1 MASGRTLEKERPRF
15 KPSWEKPG
23 VEPLVFARLPE
34 QVRQS
39 ERDEKPQPL
48 MFMTEAQL
56 KKLVDE
62 AVSLHRALTT
72 YSERLKALKADLI
85 REAQRHNEDFT
96 ITDNGGSRWTARGT
110 DGCIARVNFRAPAL
124 LTRIDTKDE
133 TFDKILALAGESL
146 DGLFDSVHYLKP
158 IADFRD
164 EVAAALPRRAATQ
177 LIELCQVEC
186 SPRVSFETA
195 ETKTK
200 ER

>member
-1 MASGRTLEKERPRF
+1 M
-15 KPSWEKPG
+15 
-23 VEPLVFARLPE
+23 FARLLE

-39 ERDEKPQPL
+39 ERDMKPQL
-48 MFMTEAQL
+48 TLFMTDTQL
-56 KKLVDE
+56 KKLVNE

-85 REAQRHNEDFT
+85 REAQRHKEDF
-96 ITDNGGSRWTARGT
+96 ILTDGGGSRWTASGT
-110 DGCIARVNFRAPAL
+110 DGCIARVNFPAPAL
-124 LTRIDTKDE
+124 LSHVDTEDE
-133 TFDKILALAGESL
+133 VFDKILVLAGESL
-146 DGLFDSVHYLKP
+146 EELFESRHYLKP
-158 IADFRD
+158 VADFRD
-164 EVAAALPRRAATQ
+164 EAAAALPRRTATQ

>member
-1 MASGRTLEKERPRF
+1 MS
-15 KPSWEKPG
+15 
-23 VEPLVFARLPE
+23 ARLLE
-34 QVRQS
+34 QVRHS

-48 MFMTEAQL
+48 LFITEAQL

-72 YSERLKALKADLI
+72 YGERLKTLKADLI
-85 REAQRHNEDFT
+85 REAHCHKEDFT

-110 DGCIARVNFRAPAL
+110 DGCIARVNFPAPAL
-124 LTRIDTKDE
+124 LPRIDTEDE

-146 DGLFDSVHYLKP
+146 DDLFESHHYLRP
-158 IADFRD
+158 IPDFRD
-164 EVAAALPRRAATQ
+164 EVSAALPRRTAAQ

-195 ETKTK
+195 ETRTK